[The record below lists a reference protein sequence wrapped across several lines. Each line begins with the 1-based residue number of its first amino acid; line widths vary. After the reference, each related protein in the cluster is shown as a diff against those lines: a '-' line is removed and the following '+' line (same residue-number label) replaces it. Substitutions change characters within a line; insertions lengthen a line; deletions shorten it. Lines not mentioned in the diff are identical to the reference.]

1 MGKYNLGKT
10 SLVVSD
16 KINKSDLYI
25 NEKKLNK
32 LIYDM
37 DSELDTLRK
46 SLLKIQKLLNQSVNA
61 GFVKGT
67 RSTTFKSWAR
77 KAKSQSTQAEKLRVK
92 LLESYEEDVKKYPVY
107 LLDQRLAMLE
117 EKINEMSNRS
127 EVR

>member
-16 KINKSDLYI
+16 KINTSDLYI
-25 NEKKLNK
+25 NEKKVNK
-32 LIYDM
+32 LVHDM
-37 DSELDTLRK
+37 DLEFDSLRK
-46 SLLKIQKLLNQSVNA
+46 SFLKIQKLLNQSVNA

-92 LLESYEEDVKKYPVY
+92 LLEKYQEDVKQYPVY
-107 LLDQRLAMLE
+107 LIDQRLAMLE
-117 EKINEMSNRS
+117 KRINELSNRS
-127 EVR
+127 EVG